1 MKQKIIFALII
12 ISLFTSIFKLF
23 EISVNAQDFKF
34 LSSSKNNIIVILR
47 NDADIEKSKAAVSKI
62 PQVKIIEI
70 KYRDKEWSK
79 KVNKYD
85 LPNMENPFKNRIIIK
100 ADKNADIPEIYNKLK
115 KMSFVEKIEYYS
127 DKLALLDEYQ
137 TKYFSI
143 VKRNNILL
151 NFEDNKALNRDRKE

>member
-1 MKQKIIFALII
+1 
-12 ISLFTSIFKLF
+12 
-23 EISVNAQDFKF
+23 
-34 LSSSKNNIIVILR
+34 
-47 NDADIEKSKAAVSKI
+47 
-62 PQVKIIEI
+62 
-70 KYRDKEWSK
+70 
-79 KVNKYD
+79 
-85 LPNMENPFKNRIIIK
+85 MENPFKNRIIIK

-115 KMSFVEKIEYYS
+115 KMSFVEKREYYS